1 MIFAMRNLISIVMIL
16 ALVMTTSF
24 PAMSHAMPHDS
35 AEPVKAESTEA
46 AKGHDC
52 HGHGEAKA
60 DSQKTAQNDKDSSGK
75 CCDGSVCK
83 CVGGTCHNG
92 LSQFLGNGSNSLAT
106 VSSSSA
112 VFAFDNQFVDS
123 AFSNR
128 IKRPPR
134 A

>member
-1 MIFAMRNLISIVMIL
+1 MFMIL
-16 ALVMTTSF
+16 ALVVTTTMTPSV
-24 PAMSHAMPHDS
+24 SRAMPHDD
-35 AEPVKAESTEA
+35 
-46 AKGHDC
+46 AKVEKTQQASKDHDC
-52 HGHGEAKA
+52 HGHGEKKTA
-60 DSQKTAQNDKDSSGK
+60 SEKTAQNDKNSSGK
-75 CCDGSVCK
+75 CCDGGVCK

>member
-1 MIFAMRNLISIVMIL
+1 MRNLISIFMIL
-16 ALVMTTSF
+16 ALVVTTSF
-24 PAMSHAMPHDS
+24 VPSVSHAMPHDD
-35 AEPVKAESTEA
+35 AKADQTTKTEA
-46 AKGHDC
+46 AKDHDC

-60 DSQKTAQNDKDSSGK
+60 DANKTVQNDKDASGK
-75 CCDGSVCK
+75 CCDGGVCK

-92 LSQFLGNGSNSLAT
+92 LSQFLSNGSNSLAA